1 MRRKLGILITAVALA
16 TASAPFNAEAS
27 SHNGSLKAAIIYNFT
42 RFSSWPSSRFAGPTS
57 NVVLCV
63 APDHPLNPELLKL
76 EGRPVG
82 ARRLHVRRDVRFD
95 AGCHAAV
102 LMNRDVSPSYVSAL
116 NRQGVL
122 TVGETSGFALI
133 GAIGLV
139 TVGRQV
145 RFEINNRIATAAG
158 VELSSKLL
166 RLAIAVR

>member
-1 MRRKLGILITAVALA
+1 M
-16 TASAPFNAEAS
+16 
-27 SHNGSLKAAIIYNFT
+27 
-42 RFSSWPSSRFAGPTS
+42 
-57 NVVLCV
+57 LCV

-82 ARRLHVRRDVRFD
+82 ARRLHIRRDSRFD

-102 LMNRDVSPSYVSAL
+102 LMNRDVSPAYLTAL
-116 NRQGVL
+116 SRQGVL
-122 TVGETSGFALI
+122 TVGETPGFSKV